1 MYVQLN
7 RRIKQLLV
15 SGQLT
20 DGAFL
25 PSRRET
31 AAQLEIN
38 PNTVQKAYKQL
49 EEEGILST
57 DNSGSQISCPE
68 STRLKL
74 REEFLREMGKEFV
87 SHMQELQLSFKDAI
101 DLLSQLWEE

>member
-74 REEFLREMGKEFV
+74 REELLREMGKEFV